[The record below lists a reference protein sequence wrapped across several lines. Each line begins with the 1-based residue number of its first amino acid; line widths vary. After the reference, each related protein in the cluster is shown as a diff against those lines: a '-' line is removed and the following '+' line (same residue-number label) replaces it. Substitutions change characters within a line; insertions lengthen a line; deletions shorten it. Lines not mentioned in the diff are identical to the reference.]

1 MKHLYKILILIVS
14 AFALVNACAVSSTV
28 GVCSAVGSLQL
39 PTPNEVKSKTFI
51 YMECQV
57 ANLTQPP
64 PQSNIADSTIVLDA
78 ATGLIVAE
86 GLDLVTAHCTG
97 CHSSKLITQF
107 HTDRQGWLEKVRLMQ
122 QKHKLWDLGEA
133 EPVILDY
140 LAKNYPPTEKVNR
153 RAALKNVDWYK
164 LK

>member
-1 MKHLYKILILIVS
+1 MKHLHKTLILIIAAAFLIS
-14 AFALVNACAVSSTV
+14 ASLKQENSTKNNFRK
-28 GVCSAVGSLQL
+28 Q
-39 PTPNEVKSKTFI
+39 T
-51 YMECQV
+51 
-57 ANLTQPP
+57 LT
-64 PQSNIADSTIVLDA
+64 DSTIVLDA
-78 ATGLIVAE
+78 STGLIVSQ

-153 RAALKNVDWYK
+153 RAALKNIEWYK